1 MKLPVRV
8 QTAAVALAAI
18 LACGT
23 VAVAPCGAT
32 GFLIYNQHAAANA
45 AAVAYTAQVDNPSAV
60 FYNPA
65 ALSRLSGTRVT
76 GGGTLLIPRTSFK
89 SDATG
94 GTSHMKHHAYLLPT
108 AYVTHQINERFSI
121 GIGAFSHFGLSTDW
135 NDDWEGRWI
144 STFAELRTFFINPVV
159 SIRINPA
166 LSVACGV
173 SPVYSTLRF
182 KKALQLAP
190 RQRSLGTA
198 DLEARGSACGF
209 NLALLYQA
217 HEHITC
223 GISYR
228 SAIDIT
234 YDGDAD
240 FMVTPLLK
248 PLLPRGNPD
257 IDIELPPILAG
268 GIAAQVTERLT
279 VEFDLIWVGF
289 SSFDELFADFPGRVN
304 PLVRRQLAPIPRD
317 YKDVIDY
324 AVGARYR
331 VTESLALLCGFLF
344 DRSAAPEE
352 NVDPLLPESDKY
364 IAGAGISIALGR
376 WDLHCSYYAVF
387 SADAHV
393 RRSASGFNGT
403 YESYTSLVSLN
414 LGYRF

>member
-1 MKLPVRV
+1 MFNLRL
-8 QTAAVALAAI
+8 QAAGAVLAYGLVEVA
-18 LACGT
+18 T
-23 VAVAPCGAT
+23 CGAT

-65 ALSRLSGTRVT
+65 AISYLSGTRAAC
-76 GGGTLLIPRTSFK
+76 GGTLLIPRTTFK

-94 GTSHMKHHAYLLPT
+94 SSSHMKHHAYLLPA
-108 AYVTHQINERFSI
+108 AYVTHQLNERFSI
-121 GIGAFSHFGLSTDW
+121 GIGSFSHFGLSTDW
-135 NDDWEGRWI
+135 SDDWEGRWI
-144 STFAELRTFFINPVV
+144 STLAELRTFFINPVV
-159 SIRINPA
+159 SFRISPA

-182 KKALQLAP
+182 KKTLQPSP
-190 RQRSLGTA
+190 RQRSLGAA

-209 NLALLYQA
+209 NLALLYQV
-217 HEHITC
+217 HDRVRF
-223 GISYR
+223 GLSYR

-240 FMVTPLLK
+240 FIVTPLLK
-248 PLLPRGNPD
+248 PLLPRGNAD

-268 GIAAQVTERLT
+268 GIAARVTERLT

-289 SSFDELFADFPGRVN
+289 SSFDELFADFRGRVN
-304 PLVRRQLAPIPRD
+304 PLLQRQLAPIPRG

-324 AVGARYR
+324 ALGARYR

-364 IAGAGISIALGR
+364 IASAGISITRQR

-393 RRSASGFNGT
+393 RRNASGFNGT
-403 YESYTSLVSLN
+403 YESYASLVSISV
-414 LGYRF
+414 GYRF